1 MIALSHRRLVSLLLT
16 LSLAPATIAEEIQRD
31 EMDALMARCQSE
43 RQANIE
49 PLRQEAIED
58 CIERGRGDREFCERY
73 NRDFGER
80 SAHGA
85 PAMFWDLPVCVKADA
100 AERYFRM
107 NPRSQT
113 FNFQ

>member
-1 MIALSHRRLVSLLLT
+1 MIPCLYRGLSALLAAMIAWPSM
-16 LSLAPATIAEEIQRD
+16 AEEITRD
-31 EMDALMARCQSE
+31 QVDVLMAECQSE
-43 RQANIE
+43 RQAHIE
-49 PLRQEAIED
+49 PLRQQAIEE
-58 CIERGRGDREFCERY
+58 CLEKGRGDRDYCARY
-73 NRDFGER
+73 HRDFGER

-113 FNFQ
+113 FDFQ